1 MHLNQQKVF
10 LELKLFWSI
19 TKNLDIQE
27 VKEEPTISLQAYAHF
42 KISIKSN

>member
-1 MHLNQQKVF
+1 MHFNEQKLF

-27 VKEEPTISLQAYAHF
+27 VKEEPAISLQAYAHF